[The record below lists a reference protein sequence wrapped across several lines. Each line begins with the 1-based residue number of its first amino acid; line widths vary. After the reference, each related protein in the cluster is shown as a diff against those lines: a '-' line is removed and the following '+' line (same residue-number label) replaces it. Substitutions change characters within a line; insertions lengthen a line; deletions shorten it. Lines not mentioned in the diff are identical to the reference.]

1 MGAGKPRLHRRLWGK
16 GSPPRAAGAVRGGWA
31 SPPRPTDTVLPGLCP
46 LRLHLT
52 LEQPACVIKAARA
65 GNSTKPLPPQTIILQ
80 ADNEDRTAI
89 QKNAWLWRLRTCP
102 NCTCRFSFPGAAG
115 PWLCCTCRGPAPCL
129 SVTYLVLGVQ
139 APACSASCS
148 ALTAA
153 PPVRGLPDTL
163 REGGRASALRLGIF
177 CNNVKK
183 ERRAPLSWPPLCHSP
198 RWALTCLCPIHCL
211 SVPVLMMVFQEANRS
226 DIHRFKLC
234 AHQWVIL
241 EEK

>member
-1 MGAGKPRLHRRLWGK
+1 MPCVEDRRAGLSGSRQSPAPPQALGK
-16 GSPPRAAGAVRGGWA
+16 GEPSQGHRGCAGQVGE

-148 ALTAA
+148 ALTTT

-163 REGGRASALRLGIF
+163 LEGGRASALRPGSF

-183 ERRAPLSWPPLCHSP
+183 EGR
-198 RWALTCLCPIHCL
+198 ALTPFTLPL
-211 SVPVLMMVFQEANRS
+211 ASVFFEKSHARETFAPTQF
-226 DIHRFKLC
+226 
-234 AHQWVIL
+234 IL
-241 EEK
+241 F